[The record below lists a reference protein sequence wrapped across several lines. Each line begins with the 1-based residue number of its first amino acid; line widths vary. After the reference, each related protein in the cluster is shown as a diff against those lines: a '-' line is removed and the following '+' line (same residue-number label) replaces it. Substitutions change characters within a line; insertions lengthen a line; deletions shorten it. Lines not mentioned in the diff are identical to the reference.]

1 MFVPSLCLT
10 HLPCSPS
17 LPGIFERH
25 KLLFSFQIAAKLQ
38 ADLGQALPEEFAF
51 FIKGDVSLEDAKI
64 PKPVAW
70 LSDANWKDI
79 ICLQNVTP
87 PVFEDVAKHVE
98 QNPQEWLQ
106 WALGESP
113 ESTPIPAP
121 YDKQLSGLQK
131 LCLLRCFRVDRTY
144 RAMALYVTEC
154 MGEDYVSPP
163 TLSFDNIYDQSTP
176 FTPVVFI
183 LSPGSDP
190 TGDLVKLAERI
201 GFDPAYIKFQ
211 SMGQGQ
217 EKNAQALLSMAMGR
231 GFWLMLQNCHLLV
244 SWLRTLEKELEDL
257 SKPHPQFRLWLTT
270 EPTPN
275 FPIGLL
281 QRSVKVVTEPPIG
294 LKLNLRA
301 TYSRIT
307 SRSLT
312 SCQHPAFAPLVF
324 TLAFFHAV
332 VQERRKYGKLGW
344 NIPYDFNESDFRV
357 SLSILAT
364 YLDKACARGR
374 GAKVP
379 WGNLR
384 YLIGEVTYGGRVTDE
399 FDRRILTTYMNEY
412 FGDFVFDAF
421 QPFHFYKNDKVDYL
435 IPNELTR
442 DAFSSYIEKL
452 PLESSP
458 EVFGLHAN
466 AEIGYFT
473 SAVHDN
479 WALLLQL
486 QPREVEVPGLLSQ
499 DELVGDTA
507 NDILAALPEPYDRD
521 LIKKKLESKR
531 SPTTIVLFQNEATTS
546 TQLKDPSNQITQKLE
561 DLHAPDDNGT
571 VEQRWCQLLD
581 VIQST
586 TLDVLGRARRQHQDC
601 PFRVRICLT
610 GHLRTQCNNP
620 TTSNSAT
627 HASNSTTAS
636 ITSPND
642 HSELDIINRLI
653 VHMGSSLH
661 TLKQA
666 LAREVTM
673 SPDLEDLSMSIY
685 NGRLP
690 PGWRK
695 LAPASLKSL
704 ANWLVHFHDR
714 IKQYNKWIE
723 VGEPKC
729 MWLSGLHVPE
739 SYLTALVQTT
749 CRKNQ
754 WPLDRSEL
762 TTSVTTLTSS
772 ESVQERNPQGC
783 FVHGLFLEGAAWN
796 LEKKCLERQDQK
808 KLIQALPVLRISVT
822 ESHKLQNH
830 NIYKAPVYVTSARRN
845 AMGEGLVFE
854 ADLASR
860 DHPSHWILQGVCLLL
875 NSN

>member
-1 MFVPSLCLT
+1 MTILSDFIHFSSNIGSCFFMRVSSTALT
-10 HLPCSPS
+10 C
-17 LPGIFERH
+17 IFERH

-38 ADLGQALPEEFAF
+38 ADLGRAFPEEFAF

-64 PKPVAW
+64 PKPVHW
-70 LSDANWKDI
+70 LSDANWKDVL
-79 ICLQNVTP
+79 CLQKVTP
-87 PVFEDVAKHVE
+87 PVFEDIANHVE
-98 QNPQEWLQ
+98 QNQQEWSQ
-106 WALGESP
+106 WALDESP
-113 ESTPIPAP
+113 ESTAIPAP

-144 RAMALYVTEC
+144 RAMGLYVTEC

-190 TGDLVKLAERI
+190 TDDLVKLAARI
-201 GFDPAYIKFQ
+201 GFDPAYI
-211 SMGQGQ
+211 
-217 EKNAQALLSMAMGR
+217 N
-231 GFWLMLQNCHLLV
+231 
-244 SWLRTLEKELEDL
+244 
-257 SKPHPQFRLWLTT
+257 
-270 EPTPN
+270 
-275 FPIGLL
+275 
-281 QRSVKVVTEPPIG
+281 
-294 LKLNLRA
+294 
-301 TYSRIT
+301 RIT
-307 SRSLT
+307 TRSLQD
-312 SCQHPAFAPLVF
+312 CQHPAFAPLVF

-364 YLDKACARGR
+364 YLDKACARGKD
-374 GAKVP
+374 AKVP

-399 FDRRILTTYMNEY
+399 FDRRILTTYMKEY
-412 FGDFVFDAF
+412 FGDFLFDTF
-421 QPFHFYKNDKVDYL
+421 QPFHFYKDDKFDYL
-435 IPNELTR
+435 IPDGLTR
-442 DAFSSYIEKL
+442 DVFSSYIEQL

-473 SAVHDN
+473 SAIQEN
-479 WALLLQL
+479 WSLLMQL

-507 NDILAALPEPYDRD
+507 NDILAALPEPYDLD
-521 LIKKKLESKR
+521 LIKKKLESRR
-531 SPTTIVLFQNEATTS
+531 SPATIVLLQE
-546 TQLKDPSNQITQKLE
+546 LE
-561 DLHAPDDNGT
+561 
-571 VEQRWCQLLD
+571 
-581 VIQST
+581 
-586 TLDVLGRARRQHQDC
+586 
-601 PFRVRICLT
+601 
-610 GHLRTQCNNP
+610 
-620 TTSNSAT
+620 
-627 HASNSTTAS
+627 
-636 ITSPND
+636 
-642 HSELDIINRLI
+642 IINRLI
-653 VHMGSSLH
+653 VQMGTSLH

-673 SPDLEDLSMSIY
+673 SPDLEDLSTSIY

-690 PGWRK
+690 PVWRK

-704 ANWLVHFHDR
+704 ANWLVHFRDR
-714 IKQYNKWIE
+714 IKQYNNWIE

-739 SYLTALVQTT
+739 SYLTALVQTA

-762 TTSVTTLTSS
+762 TTAVTTLTSS
-772 ESVQERNPQGC
+772 DSVQERNPQGC

-796 LEKKCLERQDQK
+796 LQNKCLERQNPK
-808 KLIQALPVLRISVT
+808 KLIQALPVLRVSVA
-822 ESHKLQNH
+822 ESHKLQRH
-830 NIYKAPVYVTSARRN
+830 NTYKAPVYVTSARRD
-845 AMGEGLVFE
+845 AMGVGLVFE

-860 DHPSHWILQGVCLLL
+860 EHPSHWILQGVCLLL